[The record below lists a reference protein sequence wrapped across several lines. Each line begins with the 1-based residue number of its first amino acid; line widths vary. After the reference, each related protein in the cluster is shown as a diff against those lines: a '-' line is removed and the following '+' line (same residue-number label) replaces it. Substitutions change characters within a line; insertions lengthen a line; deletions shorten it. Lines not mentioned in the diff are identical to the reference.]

1 MRHVLSLI
9 AGVVAALLAWLL
21 LATGQLRWLTTVDDW
36 ETAGTYFTAELIG
49 PGIVL
54 AVVGVLLGVLG
65 TLRWSPAGPVA
76 AGVLLTAPAVVMF
89 VNPFQISEW
98 VADEWRLFGQDL
110 APLLPVRN
118 GTLLVLGVLLLMAV
132 FSTQR
137 WRRWPST
144 DAQETGPDADAA
156 AEPDA
161 DAADASADAG
171 DAPTGSTAE
180 DSAESVPAAATA
192 TTGTGT
198 ADGESTQ
205 AAPAGGSGKP
215 SPKPKQPKPRAG
227 SDDGG

>member
-21 LATGQLRWLTTVDDW
+21 LATGQLGWLTTVDDW
-36 ETAGTYFTAELIG
+36 EAAGTYYTAELIG

-89 VNPFQISEW
+89 ANPFQMSEW

-118 GTLLVLGVLLLMAV
+118 GTLLVLGLLLLMAV
-132 FSTQR
+132 FSKQR
-137 WRRWPST
+137 WQRWPST
-144 DAQETGPDADAA
+144 DAQESGTGPDTDAA
-156 AEPDA
+156 ADT
-161 DAADASADAG
+161 DVDAG
-171 DAPTGSTAE
+171 DASTGSTAA
-180 DSAESVPAAATA
+180 DSAESVPAAATV
-192 TTGTGT
+192 TTGT
-198 ADGESTQ
+198 
-205 AAPAGGSGKP
+205 AAAAGSDKP
-215 SPKPKQPKPRAG
+215 SPKPKQPKPRPD
-227 SDDGG
+227 SDADG

>member
-21 LATGQLRWLTTVDDW
+21 LATGQLGWLTTVDDW
-36 ETAGTYFTAELIG
+36 EVAGTYDTAELIG
-49 PGIVL
+49 PGIAL

-65 TLRWSPAGPVA
+65 MLRWSPTGPVA

-89 VNPFQISEW
+89 VNPFQMSEW

-180 DSAESVPAAATA
+180 DPDESVPATATVTAGNATA
-192 TTGTGT
+192 
-198 ADGESTQ
+198 AEEATQ
-205 AAPAGGSGKP
+205 ADPVGGSDKP
-215 SPKPKQPKPRAG
+215 SPSPKKPKPRPG
-227 SDDGG
+227 SDADG